1 MRWTAI
7 VSAMTACVLL
17 CAGASA
23 QQLGPV
29 GPLQKQGQLERKPP
43 SGPPPPVVAA
53 QATFPILAQRGQLE
67 ATNFHVWV
75 KHANLIPPA
84 GQEFT
89 LDETSIVIV
98 RSIDALPAGKYRA
111 VFAVKRS
118 NTARQLNVRSGDVV
132 QTTCAIAVQAS
143 YAPGAPVQQCAG
155 PIVTTTGSP
164 LLIELY
170 VYPAQ
175 NKPPLDLTIGDITL
189 QRIQ

>member
-7 VSAMTACVLL
+7 VSAMAACAYL

-23 QQLGPV
+23 QQLGPI

-43 SGPPPPVVAA
+43 PGPVVVA
-53 QATFPILAQRGQLE
+53 QTTFPILGQSGQLE
-67 ATNFHVWV
+67 NTKFHVWV
-75 KHANLIPPA
+75 EHANLIPPA
-84 GQEFT
+84 GQEFV
-89 LDETSIVIV
+89 LDETSKVIV
-98 RSIDALPAGKYRA
+98 RSIEALPAGKYRA
-111 VFAVKRS
+111 MFAVKRS
-118 NTARQLNVRSGDVV
+118 NTARQLNVRSGDII
-132 QTTCAIAVQAS
+132 QTTCAIAVQMS
-143 YAPGAPVQQCAG
+143 YAPGAPVQSCIG
-155 PIVTTTGSP
+155 PVVTTTGSP